1 MGALLT
7 ARWQGLIFAS
17 FVVVAGMA
25 FAENR
30 PSMLLVLLAIPM
42 VAP

>member
-1 MGALLT
+1 MDAFLT

-25 FAENR
+25 FAHLTILYV
-30 PSMLLVLLAIPM
+30 PYFT
-42 VAP
+42 